1 MNAQVLGLRMTRSAT
16 SNARLEKELLAIIA
30 EWRQQHTRLV
40 GAAKSDKLSSSI
52 VAHLQGQAFTLK
64 HCADELEKLETALTR
79 RNPPRE

>member
-1 MNAQVLGLRMTRSAT
+1 MNPQLLGHRLARFSA
-16 SNARLEKELLAIIA
+16 SNSRLEKALLEIIA
-30 EWRQQHTRLV
+30 EWRRQHTRLV